1 MIKSNNMETLTS
13 ARNSLIGEAKV
24 CAEIEAFVK
33 MNMRKCESDNRKD
46 FNEWLAWID
55 AETAI
60 LNRIEHIKLDLEEIR
75 EQIKYN
81 R

>member
-13 ARNSLIGEAKV
+13 AKNSLIGEAKV

-33 MNMRKCESDNRKD
+33 MNMRRCENDEQN
-46 FNEWLAWID
+46 FNEWLAWVD
-55 AETAI
+55 ASTAI
-60 LNRIEHIKLDLEEIR
+60 ANRIKSINQELEEIK
-75 EQIKYN
+75 EQIKHN